1 VRQTE
6 YDLRRSALEQQLHDD
21 LELIR
26 ASYQAKVRALDSL
39 LEKDHDEEIEVAG
52 ETPSDDKTPEPA
64 EPPEARRPKIT
75 RMAVKGG
82 LKQMVRDVLP
92 QLPEVFDRYELM
104 EALGFEPHR
113 TTLLRAL
120 NKLVADGRITLDY
133 LSNGRQPTRYQK
145 VAGPD

>member
-6 YDLRRSALEQQLHDD
+6 YDQRRSALEQQLHDD

-26 ASYQAKVRALDSL
+26 ASYQAKVRALDGL
-39 LEKDHDEEIEVAG
+39 LEKDEDEKMEVAG
-52 ETPSDDKTPEPA
+52 EAPSDDRTPEPA
-64 EPPEARRPKIT
+64 EPPEATRPEIS

-82 LKQMVRDVLP
+82 LKQRVRDVLP

-120 NKLVADGRITLDY
+120 DQLVADGRITLEY
-133 LSNGRQPTRYQK
+133 LSHGRLPTRYQK

>member
-1 VRQTE
+1 MRQTE
-6 YDLRRSALEQQLHDD
+6 YDQRRSALEQQLHDD

-26 ASYQAKVRALDSL
+26 ASYQAKVRALDRL
-39 LEKDHDEEIEVAG
+39 LEKDEEIEAAG
-52 ETPSDDKTPEPA
+52 ETPGDDKTPEPA
-64 EPPEARRPKIT
+64 EPPEATRPDIH

-120 NKLVADGRITLDY
+120 DQLVADGRITLED
-133 LSNGRQPTRYQK
+133 LSNGRLPTRYRK